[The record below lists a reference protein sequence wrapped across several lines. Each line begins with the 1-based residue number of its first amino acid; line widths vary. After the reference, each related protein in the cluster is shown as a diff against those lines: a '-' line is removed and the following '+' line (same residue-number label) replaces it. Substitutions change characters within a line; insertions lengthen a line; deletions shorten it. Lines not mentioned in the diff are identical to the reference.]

1 MILKNARRRT
11 KRGDQKLQGCCARV
25 VDVEVVR
32 DLDCSASG
40 MGNT

>member
-11 KRGDQKLQGCCARV
+11 KHEDQKFPGGCARV